1 MTNVSVNM
9 NQLIYLVYGPDAAYH
24 AEARFSI
31 LSALYRSKAKPD
43 FEIHV
48 YTDAPLYYQGL
59 PVQVNALSS
68 ETLEQ
73 WYGPLRYHHRAKLC
87 LLQHAV
93 PLAEKTVF
101 IDTDTFFLRDPALL
115 FAAVDAKTCVA
126 DELYNSA
133 LPVLPASDTKVAA
146 LLDQYGIN
154 PQKIP
159 VINSGLF
166 GIAGSNSAVLD
177 MALALN
183 DAIYPASNRSITT
196 EQLVLGMAAATK
208 TALVA
213 DDAVIKHYWS
223 RKQIFR
229 AKAFAF
235 LDKHGA
241 DWDSDIARTDFLQVS
256 PVLPKPPAL
265 VRTLAKLLT
274 LLVAK
279 SERQL
284 LLELFYGRYPY
295 RNSFD
300 RACHNVWQQKAV
312 DNYLEKIQNLKK
324 TQNLEKK
331 HLEKT
336 KPASVDKCRLANN
349 LVARVLLGKECIE
362 RATSQIN
369 AAKE

>member
-1 MTNVSVNM
+1 MTNVSVNK

-48 YTDAPLYYQGL
+48 YTDAPLYYEGL
-59 PVQVNALSS
+59 PVQVKALSS

-87 LLQHAV
+87 LLQHAA
-93 PLAEKTVF
+93 PLTEKTVF

-115 FAAVDAKTCVA
+115 FAVVNAKTCVV

-133 LPVLPASDTKVAA
+133 LPVLTASNTDVAA

-166 GIAGSNSAVLD
+166 GIARSNSPVLG
-177 MALALN
+177 MAMALN
-183 DAIYPASNRSITT
+183 DAVYPASNRSITT

-223 RKQIFR
+223 RKQLFR

-235 LDKHGA
+235 LDKHGVN
-241 DWDSDIARTDFLQVS
+241 WDSDIARTDFLQVS

-265 VRTLAKLLT
+265 VRVFAKLMAM
-274 LLVAK
+274 LVIK
-279 SERQL
+279 QERQL
-284 LLELFYGRYPY
+284 LLELFYGCYPY
-295 RNSFD
+295 RNEFD
-300 RACHNVWQQKAV
+300 RACHTVWQQKAV
-312 DNYLEKIQNLKK
+312 DNYLEKIQNLEK
-324 TQNLEKK
+324 TEHLEKK
-331 HLEKT
+331 YLEKT

-349 LVARVLLGKECIE
+349 LVARALLGKTLLE
-362 RATSQIN
+362 RAISQIN
-369 AAKE
+369 AAK

>member
-1 MTNVSVNM
+1 MTNTSSNN

-31 LSALYRSKAKPD
+31 LSAIYRAKAKQE
-43 FEIHV
+43 FEITI
-48 YTDAPLYYQGL
+48 YTDAPLYYEGL

-73 WYGPLRYHHRAKLC
+73 WYGSLRYHHRAKLC

-115 FAAVDAKTCVA
+115 FAAVDEKTCLA
-126 DELYNSA
+126 DELYDSK
-133 LPVLPASDTKVAA
+133 LPALTASNTDVAA

-166 GIAGSNSAVLD
+166 GIARSNSAVLD

-183 DAIYPASNRSITT
+183 DAVYPASNRSVTT
-196 EQLVLGMAAATK
+196 EQLVLGMAASTK

-235 LDKHGA
+235 LEKHGV
-241 DWDSDIARTDFLQVS
+241 DWDSDIARADFLQVS
-256 PVLPKPPAL
+256 PVLPKPPAV
-265 VRTLAKLLT
+265 VRTLAKLMA

-279 SERQL
+279 SERQFF
-284 LLELFYGRYPY
+284 LELFYGRYPY
-295 RNSFD
+295 SNPFD
-300 RACHNVWQQKAV
+300 RACHAVWQQKAV
-312 DNYLEKIQNLKK
+312 ENYLEKI
-324 TQNLEKK
+324 
-331 HLEKT
+331 
-336 KPASVDKCRLANN
+336 KPASANN
-349 LVARVLLGKECIE
+349 DKLLNSAVAKVFLGKTCIE
-362 RATSQIN
+362 KTIGRIN
-369 AAKE
+369 AAGE

>member
-1 MTNVSVNM
+1 MTNVSSNS

-31 LSALYRSKAKPD
+31 LSAFYRAKAKKD
-43 FEIHV
+43 FDITI
-48 YTDAPLYYQGL
+48 YTDAPLYYEGL

-73 WYGPLRYHHRAKLC
+73 WYGSLRYHHRAKLC

-93 PLAEKTVF
+93 PLAAKTVF

-115 FAAVDAKTCVA
+115 FAAVDEKTCLA
-126 DELYNSA
+126 DELYDSK
-133 LPVLPASDTKVAA
+133 LPTLTASNNEVAA

-166 GIAGSNSAVLD
+166 GIARSNSAVLD

-183 DAIYPASNRSITT
+183 DAVYPASNRSNTT
-196 EQLVLGMAAATK
+196 EQLVLGMAASTK

-235 LDKHGA
+235 LEKHGVN
-241 DWDSDIARTDFLQVS
+241 WDSGIARADFLQVS
-256 PVLPKPPAL
+256 PVLPKPPAV
-265 VRTLAKLLT
+265 VRTLAKLMA

-279 SERQL
+279 SERQFF
-284 LLELFYGRYPY
+284 LELFYGRYPY
-295 RNSFD
+295 SNPFD
-300 RACHNVWQQKAV
+300 RACHTVWQQKAV
-312 DNYLEKIQNLKK
+312 ENYLEKI
-324 TQNLEKK
+324 
-331 HLEKT
+331 
-336 KPASVDKCRLANN
+336 KPAAADKFRLQNN
-349 LVARVLLGKECIE
+349 FVAKALLGTACIDK
-362 RATSQIN
+362 AISQIN
-369 AAKE
+369 AARR

>member
-1 MTNVSVNM
+1 MKTFSNVD
-9 NQLIYLVYGPDAAYH
+9 QLIYLVYGPDAAYH

-31 LSALYRSKAKPD
+31 LSAIYQAKMSPD
-43 FEIHV
+43 FAINV
-48 YTDAPLYYQGL
+48 YTDAPLYYEGL
-59 PVQVNALSS
+59 PVQVNALTG

-93 PLAEKTVF
+93 PLAAKTVF

-115 FAAVDAKTCVA
+115 FAAVDDKTCLA
-126 DELYNSA
+126 DELYDSQ
-133 LPVLPASDTKVAA
+133 LPASTVGNTDVAA

-166 GIAGSNSAVLD
+166 GIARSNSAVLD
-177 MALALN
+177 MALTLN
-183 DAIYPASNRSITT
+183 DAVYPASSRSVTT

-235 LDKHGA
+235 LEKHGA
-241 DWDSDIARTDFLQVS
+241 DWDSDIARADFLQVS
-256 PVLPKPPAL
+256 PVLPKPPAVVRIL
-265 VRTLAKLLT
+265 VKLMA
-274 LLVAK
+274 LLVVK
-279 SERQL
+279 RERQL

-295 RNSFD
+295 RNPFD
-300 RACHNVWQQKAV
+300 RACHAVWQQKAV
-312 DNYLEKIQNLKK
+312 DNYLEK
-324 TQNLEKK
+324 TQRLEKIK
-331 HLEKT
+331 PTGADNCSLSNSIVAKALLGTACLEK
-336 KPASVDKCRLANN
+336 A
-349 LVARVLLGKECIE
+349 I
-362 RATSQIN
+362 SQIN
-369 AAKE
+369 AAKG